1 MDISRTLNP
10 LLVFLVAA
18 LTTLALACG
27 TAAEPTATATPVPP
41 APTATPAPPTPT
53 PAPEPTATPESMS
66 DSMPTLGA
74 DSTWED
80 VLGALFTDE
89 ESACVRDAV
98 GEEIYAAMLNQPFL
112 DQSLES
118 NASAVAHCLSQ
129 ESQVDLYLAAM
140 SGTAGGGISTESL
153 ACLKAGLIDTGEDFF
168 ADEIQPAVAVVF
180 LNCLSEDELAA
191 LAPSSALEPA
201 GEPSETTPLE
211 LLRAQAG
218 LDPNVLALFD
228 CLDQNATQRELEAY
242 FNENSQTLPSAAMEC
257 FVLHPLAGG

>member
-10 LLVFLVAA
+10 LLVFVVAA
-18 LTTLALACG
+18 LTALALACG

-41 APTATPAPPTPT
+41 APTATPTPT
-53 PAPEPTATPESMS
+53 PEPTATPESMS

-74 DSTWED
+74 NSTWQD
-80 VLGALFTDE
+80 VVGALFTDE
-89 ESACVRDAV
+89 ESACVRDTV
-98 GEEIYAAMLNQPFL
+98 GEETYTAMLNQPFL

-118 NASAVAHCLSQ
+118 NANAVAHCLSQ

-140 SGTAGGGISTESL
+140 SGAAGGGISVESL

-191 LAPSSALEPA
+191 LASSSALEPDE
-201 GEPSETTPLE
+201 GTSETTPLE

-218 LDPNVLALFD
+218 LDPNVQALFD

>member
-1 MDISRTLNP
+1 MDSIRTLNP

-18 LTTLALACG
+18 LTALALACG

-41 APTATPAPPTPT
+41 APTATPTPT
-53 PAPEPTATPESMS
+53 PEPTATPESMS

-74 DSTWED
+74 NSTWQD
-80 VLGALFTDE
+80 VVGALFTDE
-89 ESACVRDAV
+89 ESACVRDTV
-98 GEEIYAAMLNQPFL
+98 GEETYAAMLNQPFL

-118 NASAVAHCLSQ
+118 NANAVAHCLSQ

-140 SGTAGGGISTESL
+140 SGAAGGGISAESL

-191 LAPSSALEPA
+191 LAASSALEPT
-201 GEPSETTPLE
+201 GETSETTPLE

-218 LDPNVLALFD
+218 LDPNVQALFD

-257 FVLHPLAGG
+257 FVLYPLAGG

>member
-1 MDISRTLNP
+1 MDFTRTLNP

-18 LTTLALACG
+18 LTALALACG

-41 APTATPAPPTPT
+41 APTATPTPT
-53 PAPEPTATPESMS
+53 PEPTATPESMS

-74 DSTWED
+74 NSTWQD
-80 VLGALFTDE
+80 VVGALFTDE

-98 GEEIYAAMLNQPFL
+98 GEETYAAMLNQPFL

-118 NASAVAHCLSQ
+118 NANAVAHCLSQ

-140 SGTAGGGISTESL
+140 SGAAGGGISTESL

-191 LAPSSALEPA
+191 LASSSALEPDE
-201 GEPSETTPLE
+201 GTSETTPLE

-218 LDPNVLALFD
+218 LDPNVQALFD